1 ANATIVGVTLG
12 TEPGTLVIQVAMEE
26 TAARTLQ
33 QFETLYATQEVVLDN
48 ATFPL
53 LSHTTDVVATYPP
66 PLEPTPPTQVAVFD
80 AVCSGCPVGD
90 ACTNGMCTCTGCV
103 STTPGV
109 VCVSG
114 GGSVP
119 DACTSA
125 DTQYTTDDCESRGG
139 RVNLFPRRRYCHAR
153 GYPYGTSPSTVQAV
167 FGNGTR
173 TYALALV
180 GTLGATQQDAY
191 ASGLEG
197 EPLRAQRYARAE
209 YATLAAPDTLQL
221 SKMTYLDAVE
231 GAAEY
236 AYNGTAWVYTD
247 CAALGYT
254 GAAYAWWNATQAACD
269 CFVFNQHNPA
279 SGVCEPGCVDGRFGA
294 ECQLLATPLV
304 CAYAWNATS
313 MAYMRAADCT
323 PVCRTG
329 YTGAECTQP
338 DDTLLFDGVAY
349 GTSVAGL
356 SGVGIAV
363 VVLASLVGIGGT
375 AAGAVAAPQLRA
387 RWQQRSNDTTTTKPL
402 SAQQRPLV
410 RKR

>member
-53 LSHTTDVVATYPP
+53 LSHTVDVAATYPV
-66 PLEPTPPTQVAVFD
+66 PLEPTPPTQVTAFD
-80 AVCSGCPVGD
+80 ALCTGCAVDD
-90 ACTNGMCTCTGCV
+90 ACVQGMCTCTVCV
-103 STTPGV
+103 SMTPGV
-109 VCVSG
+109 MCVSG
-114 GGSVP
+114 GGLVP

-125 DTQYTTDDCESRGG
+125 DTQYTVDDCDARGG

-167 FGNGTR
+167 FGNNSHTF
-173 TYALALV
+173 TLALV
-180 GTLGATQQDAY
+180 GPLGATQQDAY
-191 ASGLEG
+191 ATEG
-197 EPLRAQRYARAE
+197 ASRAQRYARAE
-209 YATLAAPDTLQL
+209 YTTLAAPDTLQL

-254 GAAYAWWNATQAACD
+254 GAAYAWWNTTHAACD
-269 CFVFNQHNPA
+269 CFLYNQHNPS
-279 SGVCEPGCVDGRFGA
+279 SGVCEPGCVDGFGA

-323 PVCRTG
+323 PVCRAG
-329 YTGAECTQP
+329 YIGAECTQP
-338 DDTLLFDGVAY
+338 DDVLLFDDVAY
-349 GTSVAGL
+349 GTSLAGL
-356 SGVGIAV
+356 SGVGFAV
-363 VVLASLVGIGGT
+363 VVLASLLGIGGT

-387 RWQQRSNDTTTTKPL
+387 RWQPRSTGGKTKPKTI

-410 RKR
+410 KKR